1 MAEREVNNMTTQQI
15 REARIAAV
23 ETNKALQKLT
33 KKELLNQVAQSWVK
47 IEELEERFDDMHEFA
62 QMQVELANQV
72 KPLKEENEAIRA
84 KNKSLWMSCVS
95 LTEQLHDKK

>member
-15 REARIAAV
+15 RAAKVARI
-23 ETNKALQKLT
+23 ETHPELQKMT
-33 KKELLNQVAQSWVK
+33 KKQLLNQVAQSWVK
-47 IEELEERFDDMHEFA
+47 IEELEERFDNMHEFA

-72 KPLKEENEAIRA
+72 KALKEENEAIRA